1 MEETF
6 VPNREYID
14 RLIKHSILTKDNKK
28 GVEYI
33 ANKKNLLH
41 LELKLTSKEI
51 IQNTKLAFKD

>member
-1 MEETF
+1 MEETII
-6 VPNREYID
+6 PNREYID
-14 RLIKHSILTKDNKK
+14 RLIKHSILTKANKQ
-28 GVEYI
+28 GAEFI